1 MTIKKILIT
10 LLSLVFVFAVSCS
23 SDLGPEASQS
33 NDDDLI
39 LHPEGTLASFVND
52 HYGVYY
58 EAAGYADYKLRDG
71 KVRNIH
77 GAEVA
82 VEKVSLVESKL
93 QIRNAAEG
101 TVEVLKFDGKGYT
114 SYTSYVLEKVSD
126 DVAEELKTKSVG
138 GHDPVFAPYKG
149 TYKDV
154 NRGIENF
161 IAIDGE
167 GYIYFH
173 DANVTVANKRVGI
186 TDGEL
191 TILETQNNDTILR
204 KLIFKFDQGVYRE
217 FNVNGS
223 HIEVTGERFTR
234 TKDFVEDLANT
245 IYVSAD
251 NKNSIAINSGGA
263 VIIDGIADFP
273 EAIRVGNTIKIKKIG
288 VTITINGDSATYK
301 PSSYATAIAMTKKT
315 GNNVVGDWNQGIK

>member
-23 SDLGPEASQS
+23 SDLGPEASQT
-33 NDDDLI
+33 NPDDLI
-39 LHPEGTLASFVND
+39 VNADGDLASFVSD
-52 HYGVYY
+52 YSGVYY

-82 VEKVSLVESKL
+82 IEKVSRSEAKL

-114 SYTSYVLEKVSD
+114 SYTSYVLQKVSD
-126 DVAEELKTKSVG
+126 EVLISNPNLGYIKE
-138 GHDPVFAPYKG
+138 FAQYKG

-154 NRGIENF
+154 VKGIENF
-161 IAIDGE
+161 IAIDGD
-167 GYIYFH
+167 GNIYFY
-173 DANVTVANKRVGI
+173 DTNATAANGRVGI
-186 TDGEL
+186 TENEL
-191 TILETQNNDTILR
+191 TIIETQNNNIIAR

-217 FNVNGS
+217 FNLNGS

-245 IYVSAD
+245 VYVDANDKVRVS
-251 NKNSIAINSGGA
+251 INSGGA
-263 VIIDGIADFP
+263 VIIDQTADYP
-273 EAIRVGNTIKIKKIG
+273 EAIRVGNTIKIKKMGI
-288 VTITINGDSATYK
+288 TITMNGDSASYK
-301 PSSYATAIAMTKKT
+301 PSNYAAAITLTKKA
-315 GNNVVGDWNQGIK
+315 GNHVVGDWNEGIK

>member
-23 SDLGPEASQS
+23 SDLGPEASQG
-33 NDDDLI
+33 NPEDLI
-39 LHPEGTLASFVND
+39 NKADREIAAFVND
-52 HYGVYY
+52 HSGVYY
-58 EAAGYADYKLRDG
+58 EAAGYIDYKLRDG

-77 GAEVA
+77 GSEVA
-82 VEKVSLVESKL
+82 VEKTSQAEGKL

-114 SYTSYVLEKVSD
+114 SYTSYVLEKVNG
-126 DVAEELKTKSVG
+126 DVVEELKSKPVG
-138 GHDPVFAPYKG
+138 GNNTALAQYAG

-154 NRGIENF
+154 NRGINNF

-191 TILETQNNDTILR
+191 TILETQNNETILR

-217 FNVNGS
+217 YNVNGS

-234 TKDFVEDLANT
+234 TRDFVEDLAGT
-245 IYVSAD
+245 KYVSAD
-251 NKNSIAINSGGA
+251 GKVSVSFTGGGA
-263 VIIDGIADFP
+263 TVVWGTATGTGDYP
-273 EAIRVGNTIKIKKIG
+273 ESVKVGNTVRLKR
-288 VTITINGDSATYK
+288 VATITLNGDTATYK
-301 PSSYATAIAMTKKT
+301 ATGVNLTLNKQQ
-315 GNNVVGDWNQGIK
+315 N

>member
-23 SDLGPEASQS
+23 SDLGPDASQS

-39 LHPEGTLASFVND
+39 NNPDATIAAFVND
-52 HYGVYY
+52 HAGVYY
-58 EAAGYADYKLRDG
+58 EAAGYADYKLRNG

-82 VEKVSLVESKL
+82 VEKTSRAEGKL
-93 QIRNAAEG
+93 QIRNANEG

-114 SYTSYVLEKVSD
+114 SYTSYVLEKSSSDVS
-126 DVAEELKTKSVG
+126 EELKAKPVG
-138 GHDPVFAPYKG
+138 GHDPALAQYAG

-154 NRGIENF
+154 NRSIENF
-161 IAIDGE
+161 IAIDGS
-167 GYIYFH
+167 GYIYFY
-173 DANVTVANKRVGI
+173 DTNVTVANKRVGI
-186 TDGEL
+186 TGNEL
-191 TILETQNNDTILR
+191 TILETQNNETILR

-217 FNVNGS
+217 YNVNGS

-234 TKDFVEDLANT
+234 TRDFVEDLANT

-251 NKNSIAINSGGA
+251 NKNSIAFNSGGA
-263 VIIDGIADFP
+263 VVIDGTADYP

-301 PSSYATAIAMTKKT
+301 PSYGSSIAMTKKA
-315 GNNVVGDWNQGIK
+315 GNNVVGDWNEGIK

>member
-23 SDLGPEASQS
+23 SDLGPEASQT

-39 LHPEGTLASFVND
+39 IYPDGTLSVFVNE
-52 HYGVYY
+52 HSGVYY

-82 VEKVSLVESKL
+82 IEKVSREEGKL

-114 SYTSYVLEKVSD
+114 SYTSYILEKVSD
-126 DVAEELKTKSVG
+126 EVLITTPSLGYIKE
-138 GHDPVFAPYKG
+138 FAKYKG

-154 NRGIENF
+154 VKGIENF

-167 GYIYFH
+167 GNIYFY
-173 DANVTVANKRVGI
+173 DAEATAGNGRAGI
-186 TDGEL
+186 TDNEL
-191 TILETQNNDTILR
+191 TIIETQNNNILAR

-217 FNVNGS
+217 FNLNGS

-234 TKDFVEDLANT
+234 TRDFVEDLANT

-251 NKNSIAINSGGA
+251 NKNSIAFNSGGA
-263 VIIDGIADFP
+263 VVIDGTADYP

-288 VTITINGDSATYK
+288 VTITLNGDSATYK
-301 PSSYATAIAMTKKT
+301 PSYGNSIAMTKKA
-315 GNNVVGDWNQGIK
+315 GNNVVGDWNEGIGIK

>member
-39 LHPEGTLASFVND
+39 KNPDANIAAFVND
-52 HYGVYY
+52 YSGVYY
-58 EAAGYADYKLRDG
+58 EAAGYIDYKLRDG
-71 KVRNIH
+71 KVRNAH

-82 VEKVSLVESKL
+82 VEKVSREEGKL
-93 QIRNAAEG
+93 QIRDAKEG

-126 DVAEELKTKSVG
+126 EVLIKNNGVG
-138 GHDPVFAPYKG
+138 GFIKEFAQYKG

-167 GYIYFH
+167 GNIYFY
-173 DANVTVANKRVGI
+173 DEKVTAAANTVGL
-186 TDGEL
+186 TDKEL
-191 TILETQNNDTILR
+191 TIVENQGSVER

-217 FNVNGS
+217 YNLNGS

-234 TKDFVEDLANT
+234 TRSFVEDLAGT
-245 IYVSAD
+245 KYVSAD
-251 NKNSIAINSGGA
+251 GKVSVSFTAGGA
-263 VIIDGIADFP
+263 TEVWGLTHGIGDYP
-273 EAIRVGNTIKIKKIG
+273 ESVKVGNTIKIKKIG
-288 VTITINGDSATYK
+288 VTITLNGDTATYK
-301 PSSYATAIAMTKKT
+301 ATRVNNLTLTKQQ
-315 GNNVVGDWNQGIK
+315 N

>member
-23 SDLGPEASQS
+23 SDLGPEASQT

-39 LHPEGTLASFVND
+39 VKPDGDIAAFVNE
-52 HYGVYY
+52 HSGVYY

-77 GAEVA
+77 GAEIA
-82 VEKVSLVESKL
+82 VEKTSRAEGKL
-93 QIRNAAEG
+93 QIRNTTEG

-114 SYTSYVLEKVSD
+114 SYTSYILQKVSD
-126 DVAEELKTKSVG
+126 EVLISNPSLGYIKE
-138 GHDPVFAPYKG
+138 FAQYKG

-154 NRGIENF
+154 VKGIENF

-167 GYIYFH
+167 GNIYFY
-173 DANVTVANKRVGI
+173 DKEATAGNGRAGI
-186 TDGEL
+186 TDNEL
-191 TILETQNNDTILR
+191 TIVETQNNNILAR

-217 FNVNGS
+217 FNLNGS

-234 TKDFVEDLANT
+234 TRDFVEDLANT
-245 IYVSAD
+245 VYVDANDKVRVS
-251 NKNSIAINSGGA
+251 INSGGA
-263 VIIDGIADFP
+263 VIIDQTADYP

-288 VTITINGDSATYK
+288 VTITLNGDSASYK
-301 PSSYATAIAMTKKT
+301 PSSHAAAIALTKKA
-315 GNNVVGDWNQGIK
+315 GNHVVGDWNEGIGIK

>member
-23 SDLGPEASQS
+23 SDLGPDASQG
-33 NDDDLI
+33 NPDDLI
-39 LHPEGTLASFVND
+39 NNPDATIAAFVND
-52 HYGVYY
+52 YSGVYY
-58 EAAGYADYKLRDG
+58 EAAGYIDYKLRDG

-82 VEKVSLVESKL
+82 VEKTSRAEGKL

-114 SYTSYVLEKVSD
+114 SYTSYVLKKVSD
-126 DVAEELKTKSVG
+126 DVLIKNNGIGGYIKELIK
-138 GHDPVFAPYKG
+138 YKG

-154 NRGIENF
+154 NRNIENF

-167 GYIYFH
+167 GYIYFY
-173 DANVTVANKRVGI
+173 DADVTTEKKTAGLSDN
-186 TDGEL
+186 EL
-191 TILETQNNDTILR
+191 TIVENQGSVER

-217 FNVNGS
+217 YNLNGS

-234 TKDFVEDLANT
+234 TRSFVEDLAGT
-245 IYVSAD
+245 KYASAD
-251 NKNSIAINSGGA
+251 GKVSVSFTSGGA
-263 VIIDGIADFP
+263 TVVWGLTTGTGDYP
-273 EAIRVGNTIKIKKIG
+273 ESVKVGNTVKIIKLKAN
-288 VTITINGDSATYK
+288 ITLNGDSATYK
-301 PSSYATAIAMTKKT
+301 PSYGNAISLTKVPGT
-315 GNNVVGDWNQGIK
+315 HVVGDWNEGIK